1 MVFQKPMKLTK
12 LFRLDW
18 CKRLLKTSIVA
29 LMLVSISVSLSGAGW
44 NQEPNRG
51 VLIAAL
57 AQGNAITDPTAI
69 LRYSLPIDN
78 EPVRQLQG
86 AIEDI
91 SNHLRGKR
99 WGPIAK
105 DVKVASKVLTLRDA
119 DLLDGVP
126 DDRKPKAQALIAQLQ
141 EEIPQLQDAVKA
153 QDKELV
159 QQERRQLLDK
169 ITDLEELMVQG
180 FPFEV
185 PTEYANLP
193 QLKGRATVDL
203 ETTKGTM
210 TIVVDGYSAPINSGN
225 FVDLVRRGFY
235 DGLPFTALEDNF
247 VVQTGDPPGSEV
259 GFIDPN
265 TNKYRAIPL
274 EVLVKGDEK
283 PIYGNTLEEM
293 GIYLSELALPFNAFG
308 AVALARPSN
317 DANGGSSQFFFFKFD
332 NELTPPGFNLMDGR
346 YSVFGYLVEGKEV
359 LEELTDKDKIIS
371 AKVTSGLDNLIQP
384 QAS

>member
-1 MVFQKPMKLTK
+1 MKPTK
-12 LFRLDW
+12 IFWLDW
-18 CKRLLKTSIVA
+18 CQRFLKTSILA
-29 LMLVSISVSLSGAGW
+29 LLAIGFSVGLSGAAW
-44 NQEPNRG
+44 SSETAKP

-78 EPVRQLQG
+78 EAVRNFQG

-99 WGPIAK
+99 WGSIEK
-105 DVKVASKVLTLRDA
+105 DVKVASKVLNLKNSQIVASVR
-119 DLLDGVP
+119 
-126 DDRKPKAQALIAQLQ
+126 DDRKSQAEATIAQLKEGVVRLQ
-141 EEIPQLQDAVKA
+141 EAVKA
-153 QDKELV
+153 QDRDRVWE
-159 QQERRQLLDK
+159 ERRQLLSQV
-169 ITDLEELMVQG
+169 TDLEESMVQG

-185 PTEYANLP
+185 PDKYANLP

-203 ETTKGTM
+203 ETTQGT
-210 TIVVDGYSAPINSGN
+210 IELVVDGYSAPINAGN

-235 DGLPFTALEDNF
+235 DGLPFISVEDDF
-247 VVQTGDPPGSEV
+247 VVQTGDPVGSDD

-265 TNKYRAIPL
+265 TGKYRAIPL
-274 EVLVKGDEK
+274 EVLVKNEK
-283 PIYGNTLEEM
+283 EPIYEITLEDA
-293 GIYLSELALPFNAFG
+293 GIYLPDLALPFNAYG

-332 NELTPPGFNLMDGR
+332 SELTPPGFNLMDGR
-346 YSVFGYLVEGKEV
+346 YSVFGYTVKGREV
-359 LEELTDKDKIIS
+359 LDKLTDKDKIIS
-371 AKVTSGLDNLIQP
+371 AKVVDGLDNLVEP